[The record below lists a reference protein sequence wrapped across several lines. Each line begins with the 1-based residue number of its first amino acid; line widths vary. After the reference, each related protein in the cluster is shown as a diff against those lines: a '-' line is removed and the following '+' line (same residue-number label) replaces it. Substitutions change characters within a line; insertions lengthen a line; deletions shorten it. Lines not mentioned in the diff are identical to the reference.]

1 MDAFALLNEPRRP
14 WVDVDSL
21 KGRFLETS
29 SATHPDRF
37 HSASETER
45 LAATARYSELN
56 TAYGILREPKDRLL
70 HLLELESGG
79 KPRDIQRIPPG
90 TMDLFIEVGQ
100 GCREADEFLKSKAE
114 ATSPMLK
121 LSKMREAMGWIDR
134 FQQLQGRVNAMR
146 DTLTT
151 TLRDLNAAWD
161 AAPAIGS
168 PERAGTLPLESLE
181 QVYRSFSYVERWT
194 GQLQERLVQFAM

>member
-14 WVDVDSL
+14 WVDVDAL
-21 KGRFLETS
+21 KARFLETS

-37 HSASETER
+37 HSASEPER
-45 LAATARYSELN
+45 LAATDRYSELN

-70 HLLELESGG
+70 HLLELETGG

-151 TLRDLNAAWD
+151 RLVDLNVAWD

-168 PERAGTLPLESLE
+168 PERAGKLPLESLE

>member
-45 LAATARYSELN
+45 LAATDRYSELN

-70 HLLELESGG
+70 HLLELE
-79 KPRDIQRIPPG
+79 QRIPPG
-90 TMDLFIEVGQ
+90 TMDLFVEVGQ
-100 GCREADEFLKSKAE
+100 GCREADEFLKAKSE

-121 LSKMREAMGWIDR
+121 LSRMREAMGWIDR
-134 FQQLQGRVNAMR
+134 FQQLQGRVNAQR
-146 DTLTT
+146 DRLME
-151 TLRDLNAAWD
+151 TLRGLNAAWGS
-161 AAPAIGS
+161 APPLGS
-168 PERAGTLPLESLE
+168 PERSATLPLETLE
-181 QVYRSFSYVERWT
+181 QTYRSFSYVDRWT

>member
-14 WVDVDSL
+14 WVDVDVL
-21 KGRFLETS
+21 KTRFLEIS

-37 HSASETER
+37 HGAPEPER
-45 LAATARYSELN
+45 LAATARYSDLN

-70 HLLELESGG
+70 HLIELEAGG
-79 KPRDIQRIPPG
+79 KPKDIQRIPPG

-100 GCREADEFLKSKAE
+100 GCREADEFLKIKAE

-121 LSKMREAMGWIDR
+121 LSRMREAMGWIDR
-134 FQQLQGRVNAMR
+134 FQQLQGRVNAQR
-146 DTLTT
+146 DHLMATLH
-151 TLRDLNAAWD
+151 DLNVAWD

-168 PERAGTLPLESLE
+168 TERPAALPLEALE
-181 QVYRSFSYVERWT
+181 QTYRSFSYVDRWT

>member
-14 WVDVDSL
+14 WVDVDAL
-21 KGRFLETS
+21 KVRFLETS

-37 HSASETER
+37 HGAPEPER

-56 TAYGILREPKDRLL
+56 TAHGILREPKDRLL
-70 HLLELESGG
+70 HLLELETGG

-100 GCREADEFLKSKAE
+100 GCREADEFLKAKSE

-121 LSKMREAMGWIDR
+121 LSRMREAMGWIDR
-134 FQQLQGRVNAMR
+134 FQQLQGRVNAQRERLMA
-146 DTLTT
+146 
-151 TLRDLNAAWD
+151 TLRELNAAWESAPPLGSSD
-161 AAPAIGS
+161 RSAA
-168 PERAGTLPLESLE
+168 LPLEALE
-181 QVYRSFSYVERWT
+181 QTYRSFSYVDRWT
-194 GQLQERLVQFAM
+194 GQLQERLIQFAM

>member
-14 WVDVDSL
+14 WVDVDAL
-21 KGRFLETS
+21 KARFLETS
-29 SATHPDRF
+29 SAIHPDRF
-37 HSASETER
+37 HGAAEVER
-45 LAATARYSELN
+45 LEATARYSELN

-70 HLLELESGG
+70 HLLELETGG

-90 TMDLFIEVGQ
+90 TMDLFVEVGQ

-146 DTLTT
+146 DNLMT

-161 AAPAIGS
+161 SAPSIGS
-168 PERAGTLPLESLE
+168 PERPGSLPLEALE